1 MTQIATSNIDGG
13 RLIIETLTSANPAA
27 INNAAT
33 GTVVFTLTGLTT
45 ADYIVASPCFTTDLL
60 ELTVEQI
67 VITTNTITVTVAN
80 NTGGTVDA
88 AAQTAIFTILKR
100 S

>member
-1 MTQIATSNIDGG
+1 MTLLAQKQIDGG
-13 RLIIETLTSANPAA
+13 RLEFHQLTSTDPAS
-27 INNAAT
+27 INDGAT
-33 GTVVFTLTGLTT
+33 GTVVFTLTGISTS
-45 ADYIVASPCFTTDLL
+45 DYVASAVFTTDLL

-80 NTGGTVDA
+80 NTGGAVDA
-88 AAQTAIFTILKR
+88 AAQTANFLIIIA